1 MYIKKKYI
9 SPTFNV
15 VAVNTQMLSVSFAEG
30 HEFRIYNEKFNDSD
44 DLFSSDDDW
53 QL

>member
-44 DLFSSDDDW
+44 VFLSPDDDW